1 MHGTVFPPLEI
12 GEVLSTVH
20 FLEIL
25 SAIFLILTVLNRLLP
40 HIVSASLM
48 KGLAV
53 LGGIIVSWELISF
66 YEIIN
71 PVLLPPPSRVVSLMA
86 HLWSIGFLQTQI
98 YSTVYKITYAFTLA
112 LVSGVTIGIMISYF
126 SNTFSF
132 LESFLNAI
140 RVVPAPAWLAL
151 AILWFGIGHASA
163 IFIIWLG
170 IFFPILLS
178 AVAGVAKVEQVQVE
192 TVLTFGGDK
201 YDVLLEVVLPVIYH
215 HVLTGARIGIG
226 IGWITVVTAELVS
239 VSANSGLGWM
249 INDSRILLDITTVM
263 VGMFLIGFLGIVSD
277 AIINRFEG
285 LVPGWD

>member
-1 MHGTVFPPLEI
+1 MHGTVFPPLES
-12 GEVLSTVH
+12 G
-20 FLEIL
+20 EIL
-25 SAIFLILTVLNRLLP
+25 STGYFLVIMFVIFLILIALNRLLP
-40 HIVSASLM
+40 YIVNNSLL
-48 KGLAV
+48 KGLV
-53 LGGIIVSWELISF
+53 VVGGIIVSWEMVSF
-66 YEIIN
+66 YEIVN

-98 YSTVYKITYAFTLA
+98 YSTVFKITYAFVLA
-112 LVSGVTIGIMISYF
+112 SVSGVTIGIMISYF

-132 LESFLNAI
+132 MESFLNAI
-140 RVVPAPAWLAL
+140 RVIPAPAWLAL

-178 AVAGVAKVEQVQVE
+178 TVAGVAKVEQVQVE
-192 TVLTFGGDK
+192 TVLTFGGNK

-215 HVLTGARIGIG
+215 HVLTGVRIGIG

-249 INDSRILLDITTVM
+249 INDSRILLDISAVM
-263 VGMFLIGFLGIVSD
+263 VGMALIGFLGIVSD
-277 AIINRFEG
+277 SILNKFEG
-285 LVPGWD
+285 LVQGW